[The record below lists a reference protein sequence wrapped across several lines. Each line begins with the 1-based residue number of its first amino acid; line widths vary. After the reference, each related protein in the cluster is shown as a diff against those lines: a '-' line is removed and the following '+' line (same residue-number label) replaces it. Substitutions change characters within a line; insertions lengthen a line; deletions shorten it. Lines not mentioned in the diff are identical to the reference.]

1 MSVSRRFSHAIS
13 AGEGI
18 AVLVPVAGAED
29 ARLAEEHGADAIVAR
44 AALPGLREATTLPI
58 LWCTEPPP
66 GDADAYVLVAEGL
79 LDDGDRLEEVYER
92 ALEQGFDCVVQVDNE
107 EELEDVLERIDPEV
121 FLLAPRDARDE
132 EALEQVLDLLPS
144 LPAGK
149 LAVADVPVSTRE
161 QVVALE
167 RAGIDAVIVAAG
179 DVRELV
185 GGAPPEV

>member
-1 MSVSRRFSHAIS
+1 MSGSRRFSHAIS

-18 AVLVPVAGAED
+18 AVLVPVSGPD
-29 ARLAEEHGADAIVAR
+29 GARLAEEHGAQGVVVRRPLAGIRGAT
-44 AALPGLREATTLPI
+44 ALPV
-58 LWCTEPPP
+58 LWCPEETVP
-66 GDADAYVLVAEGL
+66 DADACVIVAERV
-79 LDDGDRLEEVYER
+79 LDDGDE
-92 ALEQGFDCVVQVDNE
+92 LEQRYDRAYEQGLECVVQVDNE
-107 EELEDVLERIDPEV
+107 DELEHVLERIDPEI
-121 FLLAPRDARDE
+121 FLLAPDRDNDE

-144 LPAGK
+144 VPAGK